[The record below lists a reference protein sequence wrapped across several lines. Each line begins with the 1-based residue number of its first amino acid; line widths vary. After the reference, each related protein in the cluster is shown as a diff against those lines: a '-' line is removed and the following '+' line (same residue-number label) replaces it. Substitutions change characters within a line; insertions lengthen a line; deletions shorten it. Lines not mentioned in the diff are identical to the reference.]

1 MPPCASGP
9 VFTVS
14 RPSRN
19 GSDCAI
25 AGVGKRLSAAAAPA
39 ALPANIVRRLT
50 LRVLGLAD
58 IPRPPFFPVLI
69 PRLGAAGVLLRRH
82 CRVGGYHWRGKSR
95 CKARYCRVLLNTS
108 SAADSRANRPDE
120 RGIPAP
126 ARSRTG

>member
-25 AGVGKRLSAAAAPA
+25 AGVGKRPSAAAAPA

-50 LRVLGLAD
+50 LRVLALAD

-69 PRLGAAGVLLRRH
+69 SPSCRPPRTGAPCGWLLLRRQ
-82 CRVGGYHWRGKSR
+82 CRIGGLSL
-95 CKARYCRVLLNTS
+95 ARQVAL
-108 SAADSRANRPDE
+108 
-120 RGIPAP
+120 
-126 ARSRTG
+126 